1 MESIVRD
8 LRFALRSLLKRPAL
22 FTVATLSLAL
32 GISANTTIFAAIDA
46 YLIRPLPYP
55 DADRLLQMWTTNAS
69 RGWRRA
75 STSFPDFLDFR
86 TASRTASIAAFTGG
100 SFNMSGRDRP
110 ERLNGTRATSNFF
123 SVVGVAPLVGRTFR
137 AEEER
142 PGNDGVAVLSYA
154 FWKRRFASDRAIV
167 GQTLNL
173 DGSQYTVIGIMPED
187 FKYPSLSTDLWTP
200 LAHTG
205 KEARTSR
212 YLVSIARVR
221 SGSSVDAAQ
230 AELRAIAARLAKTY
244 PEDAGNGINAVPFMD
259 AIYGEEFHR
268 GATISMVAVVFV
280 LLIAC
285 ANVANLLLARATGRA
300 RELALRTAIG
310 ASRWR
315 LVRQLLTESVV
326 LAVCGGVLGTVLS
339 IWGVRAFVAI
349 IPPDFTRTEMIALNG
364 RALAFTLAI
373 SIACGVLF
381 GLAPAIQSTRSNI
394 NADLRDGGRGGT
406 MGLRRN
412 RLGAALVI
420 AEISLALVLL
430 ISAGLLI
437 KGSVQLQRVDLGF
450 ESAGVLTA
458 RVSLPKSQYAD
469 SEKVT
474 LFHAALLERLRGLGG
489 VQAVGATS
497 DLPIEGSS
505 GTPYHIDGE
514 PTPEAGKEP
523 ISGYK
528 AVTPGYLSAMR
539 ISLAAGRDF
548 TDQDRAGSPLV
559 VLVSEA
565 FVRRHWPNGSALGKR
580 LVMGTLGPREIVGV
594 VRDTRDYG
602 PGEEP
607 PALIYVPALQRA
619 QPNLAYTVRSTLPPN
634 VLAAAVR
641 GAVAK
646 VDPTMPLYSVQ
657 SMSEVVARRLQEDSI
672 MPRLLSVFGA
682 VALVLAIM
690 GVYGVMSY
698 SVSQRTQEMGVRMA
712 LGAQG
717 ADILSLVLR
726 QGGLLAFTGV
736 GLGLLLA
743 AATTRSLATFL
754 LGVSAYDPGIFAGV
768 TIALALAALV
778 ASFVPARRALR
789 VDPLIAL
796 RAD

>member
-1 MESIVRD
+1 METIARD
-8 LRFALRSLLKRPAL
+8 LRFAVRSLLKRPAL
-22 FTVATLSLAL
+22 FAVATLSLAL

-46 YLIRPLPYP
+46 YLLRPLPYP
-55 DADRLLQMWTTNAS
+55 DADQLLQVWTTNAP
-69 RGWRRA
+69 RGWQRA
-75 STSFPDFLDFR
+75 STSFPDYLDLR
-86 TASRTASIAAFTGG
+86 EASHTTSMAALTGG

-110 ERLNGTRATSNFF
+110 ERLNGTRVTSNFF
-123 SVVGVAPLVGRTFR
+123 SVLRVAPLAGRTFR
-137 AEEER
+137 PEEDQA
-142 PGNDGVAVLSYA
+142 GSAGVAVLSYA
-154 FWKRRFASDRAIV
+154 FWKRRFASDRSIV
-167 GQTLNL
+167 GQTLIL
-173 DGSQYTVIGIMPED
+173 DGSSYLVIGIMPED

-200 LAHTG
+200 LTHTAT
-205 KEARTSR
+205 EPRTSR
-212 YLVSIARVR
+212 YLSVVARLR
-221 SGSSVDAAQ
+221 DGSSINAART
-230 AELRAIAARLAKTY
+230 ELGSIAARVAKTY
-244 PEDAGNGINAVPFMD
+244 PENVGNGVNVVPLMD

-339 IWGVRAFVAI
+339 IWGVRAFIAI
-349 IPPDFTRTEMIALNG
+349 IPPNFSRTEMIALNG

-373 SIACGVLF
+373 SVACGILF
-381 GLAPAIQSTRSNI
+381 GLAPAIQSTRANI
-394 NADLRDGGRGGT
+394 NAALREGGRGGT
-406 MGLRRN
+406 MGIRRN
-412 RLGAALVI
+412 RLGATLVI

-437 KGSVQLQRVDLGF
+437 KGSVRLQRVDLGF
-450 ESAGVLTA
+450 EPAGVLTA
-458 RVSLPKSQYAD
+458 RVSLPTAQYPD
-469 SEKVT
+469 SEKIA
-474 LFHAALLERLRGLGG
+474 LFHVALLERLRTLGG
-489 VQAVGATS
+489 VQSVGATT

-505 GTPYHIDGE
+505 GTSYHIDGE

-528 AVTPGYLSAMR
+528 AITPGYLAAMR
-539 ISLAAGRDF
+539 IPLAAGRDL
-548 TDQDRAGSPLV
+548 TDQDRTGSPLV

-565 FVRRHWPNGSALGKR
+565 FARRHWPNGSALGKR
-580 LVMGTLGPREIVGV
+580 VVMGAVGPREIVGV

-607 PALIYVPALQRA
+607 PPLIYTPALQRA
-619 QPNLAYTVRSTLPPN
+619 QRNLAYTIRSTLPPN
-634 VLAAAVR
+634 VVAAAVR
-641 GAVAK
+641 GEVAK
-646 VDPTMPLYSVQ
+646 VDPTMPLYSVET
-657 SMSEVVARRLQEDSI
+657 MPEVLARRLQEESI
-672 MPRLLSVFGA
+672 MPRLLGVFGA

-712 LGAQG
+712 LGAQRQ
-717 ADILSLVLR
+717 DILRLVLR
-726 QGGLLAFTGV
+726 QGGLLALTGV
-736 GLGLLLA
+736 GLGLMLSV
-743 AATTRSLATFL
+743 ATTRSLASFL
-754 LGVSAYDPGIFAGV
+754 LGVSAYDPAIFAGV
-768 TIALALAALV
+768 TIALGLAALV

-789 VDPLIAL
+789 VDPLVAL